1 MKNEMMIFNNEQ
13 FGQVRV
19 IEIDGEGW
27 LVGKDVVTILGY
39 KVDGTTSYTKY
50 IKQFVDEEDY
60 LKVNNS
66 TAELFGMIDA
76 GRKGETLINES
87 GLYSLVLDSPLPQ
100 AKKFRHWVTS
110 EVLPSIRKHGA
121 YMTEQTLEQA
131 LTSPDFLIQ
140 LANQLKQE
148 QEARKLAEQQK
159 DELNK
164 EVNTLLVAE
173 DTISFRDFSQIV
185 DIGRTRLFEILRDM
199 EILDNNNIPY
209 QRYSKYFEVIN
220 AVKGDKVYP
229 TTRIKPVGQ
238 DYLYK
243 RLTLD
248 GYIK

>member
-13 FGQVRV
+13 FGQVRG
-19 IEIDGEGW
+19 IEINEKPY
-27 LVGKDVVTILGY
+27 VCANDVAKALGY
-39 KVDGTTSYTKY
+39 LRPADAVTSKCKGSVKHRVLTNGGEQEMKFIPEADVYRL
-50 IKQFVDEEDY
+50 I
-60 LKVNNS
+60 
-66 TAELFGMIDA
+66 FGS
-76 GRKGETLINES
+76 K
-87 GLYSLVLDSPLPQ
+87 LPQ
-100 AKKFRHWVTS
+100 AQEFQDWVCE

-199 EILDNNNIPY
+199 EILDKNNIPY

>member
-1 MKNEMMIFNNEQ
+1 MKNEMMIFTNEQ
-13 FGQVRV
+13 FGQVRG
-19 IEIDGEGW
+19 IEINEKPY
-27 LVGKDVVTILGY
+27 VCANDVAKALGY
-39 KVDGTTSYTKY
+39 LRPADAVTSKCKGSVKHRVLTNGGEQEMKFIPEADVYRL
-50 IKQFVDEEDY
+50 I
-60 LKVNNS
+60 
-66 TAELFGMIDA
+66 FGS
-76 GRKGETLINES
+76 K
-87 GLYSLVLDSPLPQ
+87 LPQ
-100 AKKFRHWVTS
+100 AQEFQDWVCE

-199 EILDNNNIPY
+199 EILDKNNIPY

>member
-19 IEIDGEGW
+19 VEIDGEGW
-27 LVGKDVVTILGY
+27 LVGKDVAEVLGY
-39 KVDGTTSYTKY
+39 TNTSKA
-50 IKQFVDEEDY
+50 IINHVDEED
-60 LKVNNS
+60 KVFDMLETESQNGNVS
-66 TAELFGMIDA
+66 KTKTA
-76 GRKGETLINES
+76 LINES
-87 GLYSLVLDSPLPQ
+87 GLYSLVLRSKLPQ

-148 QEARKLAEQQK
+148 QEARKLAEQQR
-159 DELNK
+159 DELSN

-199 EILDNNNIPY
+199 EILDKNNIPY

-243 RLTLD
+243 RLNLD

>member
-1 MKNEMMIFNNEQ
+1 MNKQELKVFTNEQ
-13 FGQVRV
+13 FGQVRG
-19 IEIDGEGW
+19 IEINDKPY
-27 LVGKDVVTILGY
+27 VCAKDVAKALGY
-39 KVDGTTSYTKY
+39 KNERDAIRTKCKGVVKHDILTNGGNQEVSFIPEADIY
-50 IKQFVDEEDY
+50 RLI
-60 LKVNNS
+60 
-66 TAELFGMIDA
+66 FGS
-76 GRKGETLINES
+76 K
-87 GLYSLVLDSPLPQ
+87 LPQ
-100 AKKFRHWVTS
+100 AQEFQDWVCE

-148 QEARKLAEQQK
+148 QEARKLAEQQR
-159 DELNK
+159 DVLSN

-173 DTISFRDFSQIV
+173 DTISFREFSQIV

-199 EILDNNNIPY
+199 EILDKNNIPY

>member
-27 LVGKDVVTILGY
+27 LVGKDVAELLGY
-39 KVDGTTSYTKY
+39 KNTRDALHKH
-50 IKQFVDEEDY
+50 VDEED
-60 LKVNNS
+60 KSEVAIHDGSQNRN
-66 TAELFGMIDA
+66 MVV
-76 GRKGETLINES
+76 INES
-87 GLYSLVLDSPLPQ
+87 GLYSLVLRSKLPQ

-110 EVLPSIRKHGA
+110 EVLPSIRKRGA

-199 EILDNNNIPY
+199 EILDKNNIPY

>member
-27 LVGKDVVTILGY
+27 LVGKDVAELLGY
-39 KVDGTTSYTKY
+39 KNTRDALHKH
-50 IKQFVDEEDY
+50 VDEED
-60 LKVNNS
+60 KSEVAIHDGSQNRN
-66 TAELFGMIDA
+66 MVV
-76 GRKGETLINES
+76 INES
-87 GLYSLVLDSPLPQ
+87 GLYSLVLRSKLPQ

-199 EILDNNNIPY
+199 EILDKNNIPY

>member
-13 FGQVRV
+13 FGQVRG
-19 IEIDGEGW
+19 IEINEKPY
-27 LVGKDVVTILGY
+27 VCANDVAKALGY
-39 KVDGTTSYTKY
+39 
-50 IKQFVDEEDY
+50 
-60 LKVNNS
+60 LRP
-66 TAELFGMIDA
+66 ADA
-76 GRKGETLINES
+76 
-87 GLYSLVLDSPLPQ
+87 
-100 AKKFRHWVTS
+100 VTS
-110 EVLPSIRKHGA
+110 KCKGSVKHRVLTNGGEQEMKFIPEADVYRLIFGSKLSQAQEFQDWVCEEVLPSIRKHGA

-199 EILDNNNIPY
+199 EILDKNNIPY

>member
-27 LVGKDVVTILGY
+27 LVGKDVAELLGY
-39 KVDGTTSYTKY
+39 KNTRDALHKH
-50 IKQFVDEEDY
+50 VDEED
-60 LKVNNS
+60 KSEVAIHDGSQNRN
-66 TAELFGMIDA
+66 MVV
-76 GRKGETLINES
+76 INES
-87 GLYSLVLDSPLPQ
+87 GLYSLVLRSKLPQ
-100 AKKFRHWVTS
+100 AKNFKHWVTN

-199 EILDNNNIPY
+199 EILDKNNIPY

>member
-27 LVGKDVVTILGY
+27 LIGKDVAEVLGY
-39 KVDGTTSYTKY
+39 TNTSKA
-50 IKQFVDEEDY
+50 IINHVDEED
-60 LKVNNS
+60 KVFEMLETESQNGNVS
-66 TAELFGMIDA
+66 KTKTA
-76 GRKGETLINES
+76 LINES
-87 GLYSLVLDSPLPQ
+87 GLYSLVLRSKLPQ

-148 QEARKLAEQQK
+148 QEARKLAEQQR
-159 DELNK
+159 DELSN

-199 EILDNNNIPY
+199 EILDKNNIPY

-243 RLTLD
+243 RLNLD